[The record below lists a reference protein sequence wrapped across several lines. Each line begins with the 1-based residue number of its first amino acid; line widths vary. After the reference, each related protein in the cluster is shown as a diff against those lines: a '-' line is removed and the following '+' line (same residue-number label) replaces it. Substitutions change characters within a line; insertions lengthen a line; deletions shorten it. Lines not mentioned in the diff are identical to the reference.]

1 MTSTQIPN
9 IFSAA
14 PTIEYQWID
23 TDAALAKLCEQLSQQ
38 SAIALDT
45 EFVRTRTYYPHIGLL
60 QIADAHGVYLID
72 PLAITKTQPMADV
85 LTNPNVV
92 KVVHAC
98 SEDLE
103 VFRHA
108 FGVFPES
115 LFDTQVAAGFAG
127 FGSSIGYANL
137 MREMKQIDIP
147 KQETRSDWLQRPLSD
162 AQLRYAAL
170 DVEYLLEIHR
180 ELSATLQ
187 AQQRAEWVQS
197 DCQRMIDK
205 LRNTDHED
213 IYYQRIKTAWK
224 LEADQLTVLANICR
238 WREVE
243 AKQQD
248 VPRSRVL
255 KDSSVFDMAFKL
267 PMDMQQLKRIQELP
281 HRFMD
286 KSAKE
291 VLNIILDTLRDDGF
305 YKERLDKPLS
315 SAENTVFKKLKENVR
330 QLAEELHLPPELLVR
345 KKDYEALIRSAPKY
359 FLPESLTDW
368 RQAVVGGRLLTYI
381 QTLSD

>member
-1 MTSTQIPN
+1 
-9 IFSAA
+9 
-14 PTIEYQWID
+14 
-23 TDAALAKLCEQLSQQ
+23 
-38 SAIALDT
+38 
-45 EFVRTRTYYPHIGLL
+45 
-60 QIADAHGVYLID
+60 VYLID

>member
-1 MTSTQIPN
+1 MTSTQTSN
-9 IFSAA
+9 IFTTA
-14 PTIEYQWID
+14 PTVEYQWID
-23 TDAALAKLCEQLSQQ
+23 TNAALATLCEQLSQQ

-72 PLAITKTQPMADV
+72 PLTITDTQPMADV
-85 LTNPNVV
+85 LINPNVV

-103 VFRHA
+103 VLHHA

-115 LFDTQVAAGFAG
+115 LFDTQVAAGFTG

-170 DVEYLLEIHR
+170 DVEYLLEIYG
-180 ELSATLQ
+180 ELSAMLQTLQ
-187 AQQRAEWVQS
+187 RIEWVES

-205 LRNTDHED
+205 LRNTDNENV
-213 IYYQRIKTAWK
+213 YYQRIKSAWK

-238 WREVE
+238 WREID
-243 AKQQD
+243 AQQRD

-255 KDSSVFDMAFKL
+255 KDVSVFDMAFKL

-281 HRFMD
+281 HRFMGE
-286 KSAKE
+286 SAE
-291 VLNIILDTLRDDGF
+291 DILTIILDTLRDDGF
-305 YKERLDKPLS
+305 YKERLDKPLN
-315 SAENTVFKKLKENVR
+315 SADTTIYKKLKENVR
-330 QLAEELHLPPELLVR
+330 QLSDELDLPPELLVR

-368 RQAVVGGRLLTYI
+368 RQEIVGDRLLTYMYS
-381 QTLSD
+381 L

>member
-248 VPRSRVL
+248 VPR
-255 KDSSVFDMAFKL
+255 
-267 PMDMQQLKRIQELP
+267 
-281 HRFMD
+281 
-286 KSAKE
+286 
-291 VLNIILDTLRDDGF
+291 
-305 YKERLDKPLS
+305 
-315 SAENTVFKKLKENVR
+315 
-330 QLAEELHLPPELLVR
+330 
-345 KKDYEALIRSAPKY
+345 
-359 FLPESLTDW
+359 
-368 RQAVVGGRLLTYI
+368 
-381 QTLSD
+381 